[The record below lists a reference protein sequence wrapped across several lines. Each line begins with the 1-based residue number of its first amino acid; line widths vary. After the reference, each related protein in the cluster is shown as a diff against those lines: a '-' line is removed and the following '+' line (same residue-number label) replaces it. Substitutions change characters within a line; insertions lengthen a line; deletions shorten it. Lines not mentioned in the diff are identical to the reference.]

1 MLPKISIIIPIY
13 KVEDYI
19 EDCILSVMSQTY
31 AGALDCILVD
41 DCTPDNSM
49 NIVQRLIDHYE
60 GNIQFKIVHHKENK
74 GLSAARNTG
83 LEYAKGEYV
92 YFLDSDDELYPTSIQ
107 DLTNPLNE
115 KKYDFVIGDYSK
127 KGDNNIKTPKLLLET
142 GEISGNENI
151 ISSYENSMWYMMA
164 WNKLCQLKFI
174 KDNNLFFKESI
185 IHEDDLWSFQLACL
199 AQSMYVIKKD
209 TYIYRL
215 RPSSIM
221 SSINMEH
228 HIITRLNIVDLMNEF
243 LHKRNLINIHS
254 QNAIYKYILNILND
268 SIEDKVLYK
277 KIYPRFRAI
286 QGNILFCFND
296 STKAKLINSIGNCHK
311 ILPPF
316 LGKHILYY
324 YVTTWRFRPLYRLN
338 IFFKYI
344 LKKLENY

>member
-13 KVEDYI
+13 KVENYI

-83 LEYAKGEYV
+83 LEYAEGEYV
-92 YFLDSDDELYPTSIQ
+92 YFLDSDDELYPTCIQ

-174 KDNNLFFKESI
+174 KDNNLYFKESI

-199 AQSMYVIKKD
+199 AKSMYVVKKA

-221 SSINMEH
+221 SSINIENG
-228 HIITRLNIVDLMNEF
+228 IIAYINVVKLMNEF
-243 LHKRNLINIHS
+243 LEKNNITNLHS
-254 QNAIYKYILNILND
+254 QNIINNYKLIILND
-268 SIEDKVLYK
+268 SMKNRELYK
-277 KIYPRFRAI
+277 KIYSEFRGLN
-286 QGNILFCFND
+286 GNISFCLKKSFKGN
-296 STKAKLINSIGNCHK
+296 LINMIGNFHK
-311 ILPPF
+311 LLPPF
-316 LGKHILYY
+316 LGIYVLYY
-324 YVTTWRFRPLYRLN
+324 YNSILLFRPLYRLHKVLDKN
-338 IFFKYI
+338 
-344 LKKLENY
+344 LR